1 MQSEDEFSDILKGFG
16 YSDNP
21 EDISAI
27 VKNVPFIQVISE
39 IHDLT
44 LTGTNPWI
52 IGHSWKSA
60 YNGNLAVSETD
71 SCI

>member
-1 MQSEDEFSDILKGFG
+1 MQSEDEFSDTLKGFG

-39 IHDLT
+39 IHELT
-44 LTGTNPWI
+44 LTGTNP
-52 IGHSWKSA
+52 
-60 YNGNLAVSETD
+60 
-71 SCI
+71 

>member
-39 IHDLT
+39 IHELT
-44 LTGTNPWI
+44 LTGTNP
-52 IGHSWKSA
+52 
-60 YNGNLAVSETD
+60 
-71 SCI
+71 

>member
-27 VKNVPFIQVISE
+27 VKNVPFIQVIS
-39 IHDLT
+39 D
-44 LTGTNPWI
+44 TNWDKPMNNR
-52 IGHSWKSA
+52 SQLKVC
-60 YNGNLAVSETD
+60 L
-71 SCI
+71 